1 MPIPIGVVG
10 CGAIAQLSHIPNLLS
25 DDDRFRLM
33 ALSDMNRELLE
44 EVADHFNI
52 IDRYIDFRELLDRE
66 DIEAVL
72 ICHSGSHRDTVL
84 AALNRNKDVFVE
96 KPLAWNLREAQ
107 EVAGAAQ
114 RSDRIVQVGYHKL
127 YDPAF
132 PVAKQYVDQIED
144 LGFVR
149 ITVLHPTNELGLS
162 PHRIRRGR
170 GEVLEGHIDPGSW
183 AYQLQMQREGLTGGN
198 LSPLVDEA
206 LGVRKDD
213 LHLRQCYGNIVISL
227 IHNVY
232 MMYGFLGPPKRLRS
246 AEYWREGMSI
256 HLLVE
261 YSDDLCCSLDWH
273 YLSHLKDYREEYSFY
288 GNRQRVSLQFP
299 SPYFLHF
306 PSPVI
311 LQGGEGELAWEK
323 RIVVSYDEAF
333 HCELRAFHENIIK
346 RQSPRTG
353 VVDALQHMRFLQE
366 IISTIGTGG
375 G

>member
-1 MPIPIGVVG
+1 MPIPIGVIG
-10 CGAIAQLSHIPNLLS
+10 CGSIAQISHIPNLLS
-25 DDDRFRLM
+25 DDDRFRLL
-33 ALSDMNRELLE
+33 ALSDMDHELLE
-44 EVADHFNI
+44 DVADHYHI
-52 IDRYIDFRELLDRE
+52 QDRYTDYRELLDRE
-66 DIEAVL
+66 EIAAVVV
-72 ICHSGSHRDTVL
+72 CHSGSHRDTVL
-84 AALNRNKDVFVE
+84 AALERNKDVFVE
-96 KPLAWNLREAQ
+96 KPLAWNLREAE
-107 EVAGAAQ
+107 EVAGTAK

-144 LGFVR
+144 LGLVR

-170 GEVLEGHIDPGSW
+170 REILEGHVDPGAW
-183 AYQLQMQREGLTGGN
+183 DHQLRMQREGLTGGS

-206 LGVRKDD
+206 LGARKDD
-213 LHLRQCYGNIVISL
+213 PYLRQCYGNVIISL
-227 IHNVY
+227 IHNIY
-232 MMYGFLGPPKRLRS
+232 MMYGFLGPPRRLRS
-246 AEYWREGMSI
+246 AEYWRKGMSI

-306 PSPVI
+306 PSPVTV
-311 LQGGEGELAWEK
+311 QGGEGELAWEK

-333 HCELRAFHENIIK
+333 RCELRAFYENVIQRRI
-346 RQSPRTG
+346 PLTG
-353 VVDALQHMRFLQE
+353 VVEAVEHMRFLQE
-366 IISTIGTGG
+366 IIITIGDGSN
-375 G
+375 

>member
-1 MPIPIGVVG
+1 
-10 CGAIAQLSHIPNLLS
+10 L
-25 DDDRFRLM
+25 
-33 ALSDMNRELLE
+33 
-44 EVADHFNI
+44 DH
-52 IDRYIDFRELLDRE
+52 
-66 DIEAVL
+66 
-72 ICHSGSHRDTVL
+72 
-84 AALNRNKDVFVE
+84 NKDVFVE
-96 KPLAWNLREAQ
+96 KPLAWNLREA
-107 EVAGAAQ
+107 EDIAGAAQ

-132 PVAKQYVDQIED
+132 PVAKQYVDQIDD

-170 GEVLEGHIDPGSW
+170 GEVLSGHVDPGTW
-183 AYQLQMQREGLTGGN
+183 DQQLKMQREGLTGGN

-206 LGVRKDD
+206 LGVRKDNP
-213 LHLRQCYGNIVISL
+213 LLRQCYGNIVISL

-323 RIVVSYDEAF
+323 RILVSYDEAF
-333 HCELRAFHENIIK
+333 HRELRAFHENIMQ
-346 RQSPRTG
+346 RRSPRTG
-353 VVDALQHMRFLQE
+353 VVDAVEHMRFLQE
-366 IISTIGTGG
+366 IISTIGGG
-375 G
+375 GE